1 METRVA
7 RELGTSQAPVREAL
21 RDLATLGF
29 VEMQPY
35 RGSRVRK
42 PTKHELFEAVE
53 VRAELE
59 ALAGRLAAN
68 RRTEKCLLELER
80 LMGEMATAAE
90 RHDVHDHAV
99 KNTQFHKTVMEAAQ
113 NSTLMRLWLMLD
125 PFVRTYVTASARGI
139 DLEWLGNRHQAIL
152 DAIRDGDP
160 ERAAE
165 TMRTH
170 AAEAA
175 DLIDQFEHPELESE
189 TV

>member
-1 METRVA
+1 MRKLKVTYRYF
-7 RELGTSQAPVREAL
+7 
-21 RDLATLGF
+21 ATGCW
-29 VEMQPY
+29 
-35 RGSRVRK
+35 S
-42 PTKHELFEAVE
+42 
-53 VRAELE
+53 
-59 ALAGRLAAN
+59 
-68 RRTEKCLLELER
+68 CLSI
-80 LMGEMATAAE
+80 
-90 RHDVHDHAV
+90 H
-99 KNTQFHKTVMEAAQ
+99 
-113 NSTLMRLWLMLD
+113 LMRLWLMLD